1 MVRQVKSQGG
11 EMSAGACDGAVFDK
25 NKNQMNRMR
34 RGGLLASIVRISLS
48 IASPHLHQGQRALNS

>member
-1 MVRQVKSQGG
+1 
-11 EMSAGACDGAVFDK
+11 MSAGACDGAVFDK